1 MRSIM
6 LVLVASVALL
16 VGACDLIGER
26 RCSDGSD
33 RWVEYRLYM
42 GRGGT
47 EGEVVTDA
55 HWDKFLGD
63 TVTPRF
69 PDGLTVLDGR
79 GQWLGGGGEIQKE
92 RSKVLVILVADD
104 DEEAEKLIHEVSED
118 YKRRFAQE
126 AVLKTVNKT
135 CVAFQ

>member
-1 MRSIM
+1 MRSIV
-6 LVLVASVALL
+6 LVLAASVALF

-26 RCSDGSD
+26 QCPDGSD
-33 RWVEYRLYM
+33 RWIEYRLYM
-42 GRGGT
+42 GRGAT

-55 HWDKFLGD
+55 HWDEFLGD
-63 TVTPRF
+63 TVTSRF

-79 GQWLGGGGEIQKE
+79 GQWLGGDGEIQKE

-104 DEEAEKLIHEVSED
+104 DEQAERMIHEVSEE
-118 YKRRFAQE
+118 YKGRFDQE
-126 AVLKTVNKT
+126 AVLKTVDKT